1 MRELLI
7 VDDDKELAGITKDM
21 LDSYGYHVELSYTVE
36 EAYEKLEKNQ
46 YHLILLDINL
56 TDGTGFEVCKELRE
70 YSKVPVIFI
79 SARTNEDDKI
89 KGLDIGADDYI
100 EKPYSL
106 KEMLARVKAL
116 IRRTYGE
123 EEEGASY
130 SFGTVTVNTG
140 TRKVTKDGQEVK
152 LALKEFDLLEYLL
165 KNQEKILKKEIILK
179 DVWGAFSETEIST
192 VAVHIRWLREKLEEN
207 PSHPKWIRTVWGI
220 GYIFGEEDA

>member
-165 KNQEKILKKEIILK
+165 KNQEKILKKETILK

-220 GYIFGEEDA
+220 GYIFGEENA